1 MKEKLNTILLI
12 DDNEADNYLHKM
24 VIEELGCAKQVEV
37 VYDGEEAIQY
47 LTQEKNGVIPIPDI
61 IFLDINMPKMN
72 GWEFLEAYEQL
83 VAEEQRCQ
91 ALVLMLTTSL
101 NPDDYQLADQNENIK
116 AFMNKPLTVDQLLV
130 IMKKNFPGKFESFLE
145 EPTTKREMN

>member
-1 MKEKLNTILLI
+1 MNQKLDSILLI

-24 VIEELGCAKQVEV
+24 VIEELGCAKQVHV

-47 LTQEKNGVIPIPDI
+47 LTQKNNGHIPIPDV

-72 GWEFLEAYEQL
+72 GWEFLEAYEKL
-83 VAEEQRCQ
+83 VAEERRCK

-101 NPDDYQLADQNENIK
+101 NPDDYQLADQNDNIK
-116 AFMNKPLTVDQLLV
+116 AFMNKPLTADQLLA
-130 IMKKNFPGKFESFLE
+130 IMKKNFPEKFE
-145 EPTTKREMN
+145 PN